1 MFWWEFRTK
10 EENDACEAAANA
22 FLLDCNQKRAERK
35 ERQRL
40 LEIKNAMALAEGRE
54 IEESDGTKQ
63 KREWKEQGMPDRLL
77 RDSSP
82 ELDSL
87 INEIPPHLLDL
98 LDKEKKALKK
108 DDDED
113 TDTEPEQQKRST
125 RQSRIRQR
133 RTRTRLMI
141 RQRRTRRTTTQAVV
155 VAEHVERLDN

>member
-22 FLLDCNQKRAERK
+22 FLLDCKQKRAERK

-54 IEESDGTKQ
+54 IEESDGTKK
-63 KREWKEQGMPDRLL
+63 KREWKEQGMPDWLL

-82 ELDSL
+82 ELDSP

-113 TDTEPEQQKRST
+113 TDTEPEQQKKKHKAEQDKVETDRDKANDQQEKDKKDNNTS
-125 RQSRIRQR
+125 SSSS
-133 RTRTRLMI
+133 RTR
-141 RQRRTRRTTTQAVV
+141 
-155 VAEHVERLDN
+155 